1 MSRQKPTTLTRI
13 QKLET
18 IGLLR
23 KFPLVKEGAT
33 RTYIQGNKVFYEMQT
48 LDDICLFCWNKT
60 TLKWELQTGIG
71 K

>member
-33 RTYIQGNKVFYEMQT
+33 RTYIQGNKVFYA
-48 LDDICLFCWNKT
+48 LVGLAS
-60 TLKWELQTGIG
+60 
-71 K
+71 